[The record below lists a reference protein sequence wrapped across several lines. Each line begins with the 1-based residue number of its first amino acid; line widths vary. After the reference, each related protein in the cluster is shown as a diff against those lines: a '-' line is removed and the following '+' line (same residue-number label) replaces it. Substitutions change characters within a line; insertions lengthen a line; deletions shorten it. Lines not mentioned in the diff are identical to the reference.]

1 MKERVLITGG
11 AGYLGSTLVEYLI
24 GSGYE
29 VTVLDNLM
37 YKQTPFLH
45 LCDCNEFNFIKG
57 DVTDKEQ
64 LKFLVNTHDI
74 IIPLAA
80 IVGAPACDANPE
92 LTEKIADAGRAADDD
107 DKIEFKQ
114 LQERVDTI
122 KTQIELEAKRN
133 DQLKQAVAQA
143 QQLNSIT
150 ANYISQL
157 TTVDTTYKKTLLGNL
172 MLSVGNANELIEA
185 FQKSNKTVKDLGKS
199 ILSGIG
205 SGLKSIAG
213 TFLGTFEQT
222 FVTVLKDSITFQAE
236 MVKATG
242 RFEEF
247 ARQAQNL
254 QDRMDGMAISMQD
267 SQQSLMA
274 LNLGFGGFKNTTGET
289 RATLE
294 ETTAFLTAMGT
305 NADTAAGFMDGLTKT
320 FGFSGKEAA
329 TLAKQFQG
337 LSREVKFSTEEMV
350 NGFEQA
356 QASLGVFGKEAPKI
370 FANIVKMADRTG
382 VALASLQGLADNFN
396 TFSDGARMVG
406 DLNTA
411 LEGNYF
417 NLEQMMELNP
427 EEQIQQIKEVVRARF
442 GDIESLNKHQ
452 KRMIASAMGMSNTAE
467 AMAFLKDET
476 KEATF
481 ELEKYGISQ
490 EEAEEITKKAAGP
503 MKMLQLT
510 FEKMLPNIQAF
521 VTAIQEGAETVAGF
535 IEGNEELIFYTSAD
549 RDWETFFRMKA
560 EAFSLDQQLS

>member
-1 MKERVLITGG
+1 MADDNIKNLEREAALLRVKADL
-11 AGYLGSTLVEYLI
+11 LGDISKATQEDLKRQAELA
-24 GSGYE
+24 E
-29 VTVLDNLM
+29 LLN
-37 YKQTPFLH
+37 KQ
-45 LCDCNEFNFIKG
+45 K
-57 DVTDKEQ
+57 
-64 LKFLVNTHDI
+64 
-74 IIPLAA
+74 
-80 IVGAPACDANPE
+80 E

-247 ARQAQNL
+247 VKQAQNL

-274 LNLGFGGFKNTTGET
+274 LNLGFG
-289 RATLE
+289 
-294 ETTAFLTAMGT
+294 
-305 NADTAAGFMDGLTKT
+305 
-320 FGFSGKEAA
+320 
-329 TLAKQFQG
+329 
-337 LSREVKFSTEEMV
+337 KF
-350 NGFEQA
+350 
-356 QASLGVFGKEAPKI
+356 
-370 FANIVKMADRTG
+370 
-382 VALASLQGLADNFN
+382 
-396 TFSDGARMVG
+396 
-406 DLNTA
+406 
-411 LEGNYF
+411 
-417 NLEQMMELNP
+417 
-427 EEQIQQIKEVVRARF
+427 
-442 GDIESLNKHQ
+442 
-452 KRMIASAMGMSNTAE
+452 
-467 AMAFLKDET
+467 
-476 KEATF
+476 
-481 ELEKYGISQ
+481 
-490 EEAEEITKKAAGP
+490 
-503 MKMLQLT
+503 
-510 FEKMLPNIQAF
+510 
-521 VTAIQEGAETVAGF
+521 
-535 IEGNEELIFYTSAD
+535 
-549 RDWETFFRMKA
+549 
-560 EAFSLDQQLS
+560 